1 MKCPIYGKHRSRKV
15 NTFVILY
22 EIGIF
27 LFIINF
33 LGAKYQKIPI
43 VPNHP
48 KTNKLL
54 FFRTTITPFG
64 AILIVVA
71 FSLNAIS
78 ECTAVQMTTPAFT
91 AILAR
96 IILGE
101 PYDLMLFLNT
111 LLCFAGVLFISK
123 PSFLFGERVTNAEY
137 PHRSF
142 GVLLTLSGAF
152 VSSFGHVA
160 NKKLGGLVNPM
171 VNTFYFALFLCIMS
185 AVMQIVVGIGEVFF
199 ADVIMIAIVAVLQCG
214 AHNLT
219 NKSFSLGNTATISL
233 MMYSQVFLA
242 YFIDVMWKGVQL
254 DWYSVV
260 GAMSIFLC
268 MFITLV
274 RLRMQNKSAKTSSV
288 MRGSIGGVFVD

>member
-1 MKCPIYGKHRSRKV
+1 MGIIYAITA
-15 NTFVILY
+15 NAIFVFTNFFIQKAAKRLNIFLIIY

-33 LGAKYQKIPI
+33 LAAKYKKIPI
-43 VPNHP
+43 VSTNP
-48 KTNKLL
+48 KTTKML

-111 LLCFAGVLFISK
+111 LLCFTGVLFISK
-123 PSFLFGERVTNAEY
+123 PSFLFGEGATNAQY
-137 PHRSF
+137 PQRSF
-142 GVLLTLSGAF
+142 GVLLTLTGAF

-160 NKKLGGLVNPM
+160 NKKLGELVNPM
-171 VNTFYFALFLCIMS
+171 VNTLHFALFLCIMS
-185 AVMQIVVGIGEVFF
+185 AVMQIVGGIGEVYMS
-199 ADVIMIAIVAVLQCG
+199 DVTIIAIVAVLQCG

-242 YFIDVMWKGVQL
+242 YFIDVVFKGVQL
-254 DWYSVV
+254 DFYSVV
-260 GAMSIFLC
+260 GALSIFLC
-268 MFITLV
+268 MFITLS
-274 RLRMQNKSAKTSSV
+274 RLRMQNKSAK
-288 MRGSIGGVFVD
+288 